1 MSSPSRPSN
10 RNHQPFISLSLWQ
23 AVAQAPE
30 MSPRKGMLNSCL
42 LSVASGHT
50 RKPFLLAL
58 NESLASFHRR
68 GSPSLAIWGAPAG
81 NSCVMTATAPAEA
94 GLFLGPLGCL
104 SAARAAAAAILALF
118 FPRLPRAQLPSP
130 RPSALPPPRRQPSAQ
145 TCVVA
150 ARIHTNQPMRPHRL
164 QVLWP
169 SMSQRHSFAPRSL
182 M

>member
-118 FPRLPRAQLPSP
+118 FFQDCHVRSFHLLDLLLCRRLADSLLLRLAWL
-130 RPSALPPPRRQPSAQ
+130 RREFTQ
-145 TCVVA
+145 T
-150 ARIHTNQPMRPHRL
+150 
-164 QVLWP
+164 
-169 SMSQRHSFAPRSL
+169 SQCAHIACRCCGLR
-182 M
+182 